1 VPDRVRIVWAGH
13 LEKLLD
19 VIGML
24 SRLVLEIVLNDSD
37 VFLVRVIDLLV
48 VVIIVVASNNHDSL
62 GSHFGP
68 LIPSV
73 ALLLAP
79 LLTALGSAPRLPLG
93 PTFPE
98 PWAKMAP
105 TASSPG
111 VCRVAI
117 SSSSVSV
124 FCTGKI

>member
-48 VVIIVVASNNHDSL
+48 VVIIVVASSNHDSL
-62 GSHFGP
+62 GEP
-68 LIPSV
+68 LWPPHTICG
-73 ALLLAP
+73 AP
-79 LLTALGSAPRLPLG
+79 LSAFADSLG
-93 PTFPE
+93 
-98 PWAKMAP
+98 
-105 TASSPG
+105 
-111 VCRVAI
+111 
-117 SSSSVSV
+117 
-124 FCTGKI
+124 